1 MSETSNSADG
11 PISDRMWDDRS
22 DQVDN
27 SVEVVNI
34 NDDHTAEEIIDSSGF
49 SDKMVPY
56 IWNEKKLAV
65 PARWYWGSVV
75 QRMINHNKAH
85 GYTGCIL
92 IGMSGSGKTTL
103 TQSIL
108 HKLHQYGENY
118 TIKWFNGT
126 EMMNLDK
133 IIDKMTVGVPHVL
146 VMDDASYTLEDATQ
160 REVAKLA
167 NALTTIRHKLKS
179 RVIIIF
185 NIHYSKA
192 TKKFFR
198 NQHFT
203 FLTSVT
209 TEELGNLKDLFQ
221 DKMPVIRQFGRKY
234 RQMALLGHFYVP
246 LSLYEGKAIKYKIN
260 EPFRLGVVSEITDLH
275 FIVYPRERCETCNP
289 FNQEVGDDQFG
300 TVEKVVQK
308 LSEYKGQKQMRTA
321 LSFWCTVHNVAGKG
335 AKWLHG
341 GHRSYWSMFDKM
353 SSKTTIDWG
362 QVCEKLY
369 ENAGATTALRKERDR
384 TRKYTPRGKHTGKKM
399 ETVLDII
406 RESQEG
412 DKVTSTKKPIQVKK
426 KVLKDLP
433 SDEPEKQEFP
443 DYDSTFMPPSN

>member
-1 MSETSNSADG
+1 MSETLDG
-11 PISDRMWDDRS
+11 SISDKVWDDRT
-22 DQVDN
+22 DQLSEDATVVD
-27 SVEVVNI
+27 I
-34 NDDHTAEEIIDSSGF
+34 NDDHTAEEIIDNSGY
-49 SDKMVPY
+49 SDKMVPFIY
-56 IWNEKKLAV
+56 QDKKLAI
-65 PARWYWGSVV
+65 PQRWYWGSVV

-103 TQSIL
+103 TRTIL

-118 TIKWFNGT
+118 TIKWFNGE
-126 EMMNLDK
+126 EMMNLDS

-146 VMDDASYTLEDATQ
+146 VMDDASYTLEDAKQ
-160 REVAKLA
+160 SDVAKLA

-246 LSLYEGKAIKYKIN
+246 LSLYEGRAIKYKIN

-275 FIVYPRERCETCNP
+275 FFVYPRDECDKCNP
-289 FNQEVGDDQFG
+289 FKQDG
-300 TVEKVVQK
+300 TDENLNTVDKVVEK

-321 LSFWCTVHNVAGKG
+321 LSFWCTVHNVAGQG
-335 AKWLHG
+335 SKWLHG
-341 GHRSYWSMFDKM
+341 GHRSYWNMFDKM
-353 SSKTTIDWG
+353 AAKTSIDWG

-369 ENAGATTALRKERDR
+369 ENAGATKALEREKNR
-384 TRKYTPRGKHTGKKM
+384 TRKYTPRGKHTKKKM
-399 ETVLDII
+399 ETVMDII
-406 RESQEG
+406 NEG
-412 DKVTSTKKPIQVKK
+412 KAEENKPSTPKKPK
-426 KVLKDLP
+426 LKDLP
-433 SDEPEKQEFP
+433 KDEQKGQQFP
-443 DYDSTFMPPSN
+443 DYDSTFMPGSS